1 MRKFFF
7 NITLFSAPLLVL
19 LIILLF
25 VQPDKKFAYTFVKG
39 ECDNKAAWI
48 YQRIFENQERIDIAF
63 TGASQTSCAIMDEL
77 VEKQLDSTLNSDLKV
92 ASLGYCRRGRDIQ
105 FAMLN
110 DLFSQKRP
118 KILVIEITENE
129 PAKSHPVFP
138 YLAESKD
145 VLGSFVFFNQRF
157 LSNIYKA
164 LIVRFEFYKHISF
177 GIKTEKPGSNSNFG
191 YIPSNQ
197 IVTIDELSRN
207 QETWNKKLKNQQPAF
222 ISKIENKYPLHY
234 LEKMV
239 KLAKSNHCDVVFL
252 YLPEYGSGLKE
263 PENIGIYRNIAP
275 VILLPDSIIQNKTN
289 WKDPMHFN
297 EAGAKQASD
306 FISGELASQIEKLNE
321 TSLKQRNHQHTL
333 NSHVTSGSH

>member
-1 MRKFFF
+1 MRKFLF
-7 NITLFSAPLLVL
+7 NIALFSAPLLVL

-39 ECDNKAAWI
+39 ECDNKAEWI
-48 YQRIFENQERIDIAF
+48 YQRIFENQEKIDIAF

-77 VEKQLDSTLNSDLKV
+77 VENQLDSTLNSELKV

-105 FAMLN
+105 FTMLK

-164 LIVRFEFYKHISF
+164 LIVRFEYCKQLAF
-177 GIKTEKPGSNSNFG
+177 GNKTEKSGTNSNFG
-191 YIPSNQ
+191 YISSSQIVNLDELNSNQ
-197 IVTIDELSRN
+197 
-207 QETWNKKLKNQQPAF
+207 QTWKKKLANPKPAL

-239 KLAKSNHCDVVFL
+239 KLAKMNHCDVVFL

-263 PENIGIYRNIAP
+263 PENIKFYSDIAP
-275 VILLPDSIIQNKTN
+275 VIFLPDSIIQNKMN

-297 EAGAKQASD
+297 DAGAKQASD
-306 FISGELASQIEKLNE
+306 YISGELASQIKKLNE
-321 TSLKQRNHQHTL
+321 TSLKQRNHQHSL
-333 NSHVTSGSH
+333 DSHITSGSH

>member
-1 MRKFFF
+1 
-7 NITLFSAPLLVL
+7 LLIL

-25 VQPDKKFAYTFVKG
+25 VQPEKKFAYTFVKG

-48 YQRIFENQERIDIAF
+48 YQRIFENQERIVIAF

-92 ASLGYCRRGRDIQ
+92 VSLGYCRRGRDIQ
-105 FAMLN
+105 FAMLK

-145 VLGSFVFFNQRF
+145 VLGSLVFFNQRF

-164 LIVRFEFYKHISF
+164 LVVRFEYCKQLAF
-177 GIKTEKPGSNSNFG
+177 GNKTEKPCTNSNFG

-197 IVTIDELSRN
+197 IVTIEELSRN
-207 QETWNKKLKNQQPAF
+207 KETWKKKLTNPKPAL

-239 KLAKSNHCDVVFL
+239 KLAKMNHCDVVFL

-297 EAGAKQASD
+297 DSGAKQASD
-306 FISGELASQIEKLNE
+306 FIVGELASQMKKLNE
-321 TSLKQRNHQHTL
+321 TSLKQRNNQHSL
-333 NSHVTSGSH
+333 DSHITSGRH

>member
-1 MRKFFF
+1 MRKFLF
-7 NITLFSAPLLVL
+7 NITIFSAPLLVL

-25 VQPDKKFAYTFVKG
+25 VQPEKKFAYTFVKG
-39 ECDNKAAWI
+39 ECDNKATWI
-48 YQRIFENQERIDIAF
+48 YQRVFENQERIDIAF

-105 FAMLN
+105 FAMLK

-129 PAKSHPVFP
+129 PSKSHPVFP

-145 VLGSFVFFNQRF
+145 VLGSLVFFNQRF

-164 LIVRFEFYKHISF
+164 LVVRFEYCKQLAF
-177 GIKTEKPGSNSNFG
+177 GNKTKKPGANSNFG

-197 IVTIDELSRN
+197 IVTIEELSRN
-207 QETWNKKLKNQQPAF
+207 QETWNKKRTNPKSALV
-222 ISKIENKYPLHY
+222 SKIENKYPLHY

-239 KLAKSNHCDVVFL
+239 KLAKSNHCDLVFL
-252 YLPEYGSGLKE
+252 YLPEFGSHLKK
-263 PENIGIYRNIAP
+263 PENIKFYSDIAP
-275 VILLPDSIIQNKTN
+275 VIFLPDSIIQNKTN

-297 EAGAKQASD
+297 DAGAKQASD
-306 FISGELASQIEKLNE
+306 FIAGELASQMMKLNE
-321 TSLKQRNHQHTL
+321 TSGK
-333 NSHVTSGSH
+333 